1 GSGTWPSLV
10 AYFGRM
16 MQTATMPAAQRFPQL
31 RASLFL
37 FPLLLGSAL
46 HAQDDLVRVTSATAT
61 DSTGYRF
68 TTVVSAEVTPV
79 ENQASSGTCWSY
91 AANSFL
97 ESEMIKNGGPAIP
110 LSKIYTARRS
120 YEEKAD
126 TYVRMHEI
134 GRAHV

>member
-1 GSGTWPSLV
+1 MKLVRRSLLSGVNRPAITLRPRGTGPGSGTWPSLV

-97 ESEMIKNGGPAIP
+97 ESEMIK
-110 LSKIYTARRS
+110 
-120 YEEKAD
+120 
-126 TYVRMHEI
+126 
-134 GRAHV
+134 